1 VDGVEEDL
9 AVAWAGEEASD
20 IAGSGVEGI
29 TIPLS
34 PMAGQ
39 ALLPRKMKRLSF
51 RSTKGA
57 KRGDG
62 SCSPE
67 LESLEKVVRKLK

>member
-34 PMAGQ
+34 PMALQ
-39 ALLPRKMKRLSF
+39 LPFRRKVKRLSF
-51 RSTKGA
+51 RIN
-57 KRGDG
+57 
-62 SCSPE
+62 
-67 LESLEKVVRKLK
+67 